1 MGPAV
6 RQAFPS
12 GLARAVVVKAS
23 AYAAAVAMDGA
34 RGLTAGRL
42 PSVPVL
48 HRLGLDPAV
57 PIRTHE
63 SSTTCEHG
71 KNMTRAL
78 LEGRDV
84 ET

>member
-34 RGLTAGRL
+34 RDSPPGA
-42 PSVPVL
+42 S
-48 HRLGLDPAV
+48 HRSL
-57 PIRTHE
+57 
-63 SSTTCEHG
+63 SSTVPDLTPPSRPH
-71 KNMTRAL
+71 A
-78 LEGRDV
+78 
-84 ET
+84 